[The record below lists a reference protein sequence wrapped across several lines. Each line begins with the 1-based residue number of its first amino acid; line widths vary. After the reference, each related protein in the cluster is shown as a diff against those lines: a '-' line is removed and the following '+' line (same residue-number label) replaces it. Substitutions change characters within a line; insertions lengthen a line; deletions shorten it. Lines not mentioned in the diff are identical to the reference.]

1 MVTLFLKLL
10 RTLNSEAGPWQI
22 SFAAGL
28 ALIIGLTPVV
38 SLHNVLILLLA
49 FVFRVNLATFFA
61 LWAIFSGFA
70 YLLDPLFDRL
80 GYSLL
85 MAPGM
90 ADFWTSL
97 YQNDFWQLTRF
108 NHTVT
113 LGSLLVSVLLF
124 VPVVLL
130 FRYSVVG
137 YRAKLMPALER
148 LKIVQALKAS
158 KLYDLYEKLP

>member
-1 MVTLFLKLL
+1 MLTLFLKLL

-28 ALIIGLTPVV
+28 ALIIGLTPVM
-38 SLHNVLILLLA
+38 SLHNVLILLFA

-80 GYSLL
+80 GYQWL

-90 ADFWTSL
+90 ADFWTGL

-113 LGSLLVSVLLF
+113 LGSLAVSLVLF

-137 YRAKLMPALER
+137 YRAKVMPTLER
-148 LKIVQALKAS
+148 IKIVQALKAS
-158 KLYDLYEKLP
+158 KLYDLYQKLP

>member
-1 MVTLFLKLL
+1 MLTLLLKIL
-10 RTLNSEAGPWQI
+10 RALNSEAGPWQI

-28 ALIIGLTPVV
+28 ALIIGLTPVL
-38 SLHNVLILLLA
+38 SMHNALILLLA
-49 FVFRVNLATFFA
+49 FIFRVNLATFFA

-70 YLLDPLFDRL
+70 YLLDPLFDQL
-80 GYSLL
+80 GYAWL
-85 MAPGM
+85 MAPGWS
-90 ADFWTSL
+90 DFWTGL

-113 LGSLLVSVLLF
+113 LGSLVISVLLF

-137 YRAKLMPALER
+137 YRAKLMPSLER

-158 KLYDLYEKLP
+158 KLYDLYQKLP